1 VTTANT
7 VWQEKLMSNIESLA
21 SHLIQ
26 QGHWTEAVHLYRDEL
41 GLTIQQAEQI
51 VQQLADE
58 TGVNYPGR
66 FLYWLSLAFAGL
78 SLFGLAGVLQLVLA
92 R

>member
-1 VTTANT
+1 LVAGGK
-7 VWQEKLMSNIESLA
+7 VIMPNIDSLA
-21 SHLIQ
+21 THLIR
-26 QGHWTEAVHLYRDEL
+26 QGHWTEAVHLYRDEM
-41 GLTIQQAEQI
+41 GLTMQQAEQI
-51 VQQLADE
+51 VLQLADE
-58 TGVNYPGR
+58 TGVTYPGR